1 MIKELLSQLED
12 TETAIEAS
20 ERLGRSLVDKRDILV
35 RQLAD
40 AHIEALNAAPAEVRE
55 KVLRYFR
62 ELETGTRV
70 CPSLPE

>member
-1 MIKELLSQLED
+1 MIKELLSQIED

-20 ERLGRSLVDKRDILV
+20 ERLGRSLVDKRDTLV

-40 AHIEALNAAPAEVRE
+40 AHIEALNAAPAEVRD

-70 CPSLPE
+70 CPSLSE

>member
-1 MIKELLSQLED
+1 MDNIKSILSQLED
-12 TETAIEAS
+12 TEKAIDAS
-20 ERLGRSLVDKRDILV
+20 DLLGRSLVDKRDILV

-62 ELETGTRV
+62 EIQTGTRV
-70 CPSLPE
+70 E

>member
-12 TETAIEAS
+12 TEKAIDAS
-20 ERLGRSLVDKRDILV
+20 DRLGRSLVDKRDTLV

-40 AHIEALNAAPAEVRE
+40 AHIEALNSAPAEVRD
-55 KVLRYFR
+55 KVLRHFR
-62 ELETGTRV
+62 EIETGTRL